1 MPDPK
6 RPDQLSDV
14 TPATGHYLV
23 VTPTGGPAG
32 RSTIASVLALGG
44 GGGVSSLN
52 SLTGALS
59 IVAGTNITVTPS
71 GSNITISSSG
81 GGSSAPTVN
90 AQTGTTYT
98 LALTDANNRVT
109 LSNTSAITLT
119 IPLNSSVNFTTGTG
133 VDLIQLNTGQVTVVG
148 AAGVTLNA
156 TPGTKLRTRY
166 SGCSLIQVATNS
178 WVMVGDTT
186 V

>member
-14 TPATGHYLV
+14 TPATTDYLV

-44 GGGVSSLN
+44 GGG
-52 SLTGALS
+52 
-59 IVAGTNITVTPS
+59 
-71 GSNITISSSG
+71 
-81 GGSSAPTVN
+81 SSAKTVN

-98 LALTDANNRVT
+98 PVIGDANNIIT
-109 LSNTSAITLT
+109 LSNTASITLT
-119 IPLNSSVNFTTGTG
+119 IPLNSSVAYPVGTELE
-133 VDLIQLNTGQVTVVG
+133 LIQLNTGQVTVVG

-156 TPGTKLRTRY
+156 TPGTKLRARY
-166 SGCSLIQVATNS
+166 SGCGLIQVAANS